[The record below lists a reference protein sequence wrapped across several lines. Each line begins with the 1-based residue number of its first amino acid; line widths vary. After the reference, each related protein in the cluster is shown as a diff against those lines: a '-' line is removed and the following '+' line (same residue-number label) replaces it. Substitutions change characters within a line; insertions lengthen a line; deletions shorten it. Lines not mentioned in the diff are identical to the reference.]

1 MIYFKLKFCLDS
13 GSIVEALIENEGL
26 SLADVRQ
33 DVVDTINDEGIY
45 TLLNVLS
52 NEWIVVQGNKIE
64 AFSIEDLGQE
74 GLKLAQ
80 EGFIFK

>member
-1 MIYFKLKFCLDS
+1 MNYFKLKFYLDS
-13 GSIVEALIENEGL
+13 GSTVEALIEDEGL

-33 DVVDTINDEGIY
+33 DIVDTINDEGIY

-52 NEWIVVQGNKIE
+52 NEWIIVQGNKIE
-64 AFSIEDLGQE
+64 AFSIEDLGKE
-74 GLKLAQ
+74 GLKLMQ